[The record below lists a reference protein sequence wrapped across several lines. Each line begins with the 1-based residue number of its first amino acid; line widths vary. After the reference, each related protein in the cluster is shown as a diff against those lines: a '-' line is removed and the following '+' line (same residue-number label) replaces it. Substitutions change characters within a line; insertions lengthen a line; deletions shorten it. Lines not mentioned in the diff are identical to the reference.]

1 MTRASRWPGAQTGQQ
16 TMTAKP
22 HNIAGSEIMGS
33 QNKHATRIVTL
44 VTRQISNCSFTT
56 TILLFD
62 DTTGGG
68 LSCSSY

>member
-33 QNKHATRIVTL
+33 QNKHATVSAL
-44 VTRQISNCSFTT
+44 KVHLS
-56 TILLFD
+56 LL
-62 DTTGGG
+62 
-68 LSCSSY
+68 